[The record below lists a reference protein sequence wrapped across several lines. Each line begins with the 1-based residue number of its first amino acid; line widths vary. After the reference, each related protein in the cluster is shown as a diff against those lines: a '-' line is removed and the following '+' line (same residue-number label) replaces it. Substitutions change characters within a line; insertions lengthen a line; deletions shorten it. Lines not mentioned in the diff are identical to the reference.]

1 MLSLSGGEQMN
12 DEQKEWYKQYS
23 SNLGAKEIL
32 RLGCAIILW
41 IFIGLGISTPLALAG
56 YSNSFIIFVIFFI
69 MLFVFPSI
77 AYSRKPMY
85 SLLRKILG
93 NKNLPIEPMPHS
105 TMKILRQPLPWYG
118 YLPGI
123 WGWLMGL
130 ALLFAVIRYLSS
142 K

>member
-1 MLSLSGGEQMN
+1 MN

-32 RLGCAIILW
+32 RLGCAIMLW
-41 IFIGLGISTPLALAG
+41 IFIGLGISTSFALAG
-56 YSNSFIIFVIFFI
+56 YSNSSIIIVIFFI

-93 NKNLPIEPMPHS
+93 NKILPVEPMPHS
-105 TMKILRQPLPWYG
+105 TMKIPRQPLAWYG

-130 ALLFAVIRYLSS
+130 ALLYAVIRYLSS

>member
-1 MLSLSGGEQMN
+1 MN

-23 SNLGAKEIL
+23 SNIGAKEIL

-41 IFIGLGISTPLALAG
+41 IFIGFGISFLFVLAG
-56 YSNSFIIFVIFFI
+56 YSNSSIVFVIFFI
-69 MLFVFPSI
+69 MLFVFPFI
-77 AYSRKPMY
+77 AFSRKPIY
-85 SLLRKILG
+85 SFLRKILG
-93 NKNLPIEPMPHS
+93 NENLPIEPMPRS
-105 TMKILRQPLPWYG
+105 TMKIHRQPLPWYG

-130 ALLFAVIRYLSS
+130 ALLYAVIRYLSS